1 MFNKNTIYYG
11 KNKDSVG
18 LSLWLTIV
26 LMFNYYKL
34 VKGFYSLFMTS
45 AGTT

>member
-18 LSLWLTIV
+18 LSLWLSFV
-26 LMFNYYKL
+26 LMFNCYIL
-34 VKGFYSLFMTS
+34 VRGFHSLFMTS